1 VEAPQDDVFV
11 AFAEAGGEG
20 IVVARGYPGARFM
33 MKLTPNRLYIMA
45 DGEPPG
51 KILIDTFAEAVATG
65 ALMSRSTLIDLTR
78 FTGSVDWEAVR
89 IVRDMTPRGIES
101 ASKVAYVVRN
111 RLFIK
116 LIKIATAI
124 FPKMHHKAFD
134 SRAEAVAWLD
144 AADGT

>member
-1 VEAPQDDVFV
+1 MEPPLDEAYA

-20 IVVARGYPGARFM
+20 IVVARGYPGARFA
-33 MKLTPNRLYIMA
+33 MKLTPKRLYVLA
-45 DGEPPG
+45 DGEPTG
-51 KILIDTFAEAVATG
+51 KILIDTFAEAIATG
-65 ALMSRSTLIDLTR
+65 ALKSRSTLIDLTC

-89 IVRDMTPRGIES
+89 ILRDMTPRGIES
-101 ASKVAYVVRN
+101 ASSVAYVVRN

>member
-1 VEAPQDDVFV
+1 MEAPQDEAYAAFV
-11 AFAEAGGEG
+11 EAGGEG

-33 MKLTPNRLYIMA
+33 MKLTPHRLYVLA

-51 KILIDTFAEAVATG
+51 KILIDTFADAIATG
-65 ALMSRSTLIDLTR
+65 ALKSRSTLIDLTR

-89 IVRDMTPRGIES
+89 VLRDMTPRGKES
-101 ASKVAYVVRN
+101 ASNVAYVVRN

-124 FPKMHHKAFD
+124 FPKMRHKAFD
-134 SRAEAVAWLD
+134 SHAEAVAWLD